1 MTATLN
7 PAAQTVVITSVS
19 PLRDLAPG
27 SVGTM
32 IAELGGWSQ
41 RCDSV
46 LGELEAEIA
55 KVKANAWKRRREEL
69 RAEKQVKAVME
80 AEKGG
85 NAGGLGRGGHNTRG
99 TTRGWQDDD
108 DDDDAMDVDG
118 GMAMGG
124 KKKGGPGAAI
134 NSMLGR
140 FSGRTGGR

>member
-27 SVGTM
+27 SVETM
-32 IAELGGWSQ
+32 MAELGAWSQ

-46 LGELEAEIA
+46 LSELEAEIA
-55 KVKANAWKRRREEL
+55 KVKANAAKRRREEL
-69 RAEKQVKAVME
+69 RVEKQVKGVME

-85 NAGGLGRGGHNTRG
+85 TAGMSSRGGHNTRG
-99 TTRGWQDDD
+99 ATRGYQDDD

-118 GMAMGG
+118 GLGLGG
-124 KKKGGPGAAI
+124 KKKGGAGAAI